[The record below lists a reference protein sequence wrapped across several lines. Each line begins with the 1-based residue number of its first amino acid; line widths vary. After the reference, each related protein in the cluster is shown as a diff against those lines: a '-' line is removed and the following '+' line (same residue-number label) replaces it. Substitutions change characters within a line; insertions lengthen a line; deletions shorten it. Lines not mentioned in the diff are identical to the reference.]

1 MAKDPIWGEPGL
13 SITLLPSGPQGD
25 ALFEVATAWTKLRLL
40 APSMWVRAEWL
51 DSTGTN
57 PPRQTAVVLGA
68 SRAEEPHMVEV
79 DLFEQLARQ
88 NLGQIRLLVVR
99 TAVPDLEFDQKQ
111 DDLVELLSRYLD
123 QSVPKVRSSND
134 AEAPMA
140 SLSKL
145 NLLTGPTEFIP
156 ENQERLVNPLFNA
169 HFVAST
175 EDRSSPLAGDAFV
188 RFDSSSRRFAGF
200 TMLHVATLA
209 ALWQGLPRGGYELAK
224 KANWEGDKVYVSRV
238 FVSAILTDGLI
249 QRACAR
255 VLQRA
260 ANAREGFTDL
270 SLDFAVDG
278 TYPIPDAQVDDFIN
292 TMVSLT
298 FDFRDGILQYK
309 PAVDRDAPAK
319 FKFGILGQ
327 LGDFFVFSGNKI
339 LRVPFYTGLWF
350 WKKTVDILNS
360 LFQGSGKGAA
370 EVVGPQ
376 EFLDPRDLSII
387 KKYDQVAETKKAA
400 DLAINSPVGNS
411 PVRSTPEL
419 WERIRKLVFG
429 FLDGSNLQ
437 LFGVKRQDNGWPIF
451 YRVSSM
457 FSDPADVLS
466 VPDPLDESK
475 RISLKWMDLAQASEI
490 QVALTQQV
498 IKTKDSM
505 SASLQK
511 VVSSKEEIERLEE
524 EIRELQLHLDIDLI
538 GAGEPADNQAV
549 NRG

>member
-1 MAKDPIWGEPGL
+1 
-13 SITLLPSGPQGD
+13 
-25 ALFEVATAWTKLRLL
+25 
-40 APSMWVRAEWL
+40 
-51 DSTGTN
+51 
-57 PPRQTAVVLGA
+57 
-68 SRAEEPHMVEV
+68 
-79 DLFEQLARQ
+79 
-88 NLGQIRLLVVR
+88 
-99 TAVPDLEFDQKQ
+99 
-111 DDLVELLSRYLD
+111 
-123 QSVPKVRSSND
+123 
-134 AEAPMA
+134 
-140 SLSKL
+140 
-145 NLLTGPTEFIP
+145 
-156 ENQERLVNPLFNA
+156 
-169 HFVAST
+169 
-175 EDRSSPLAGDAFV
+175 
-188 RFDSSSRRFAGF
+188 
-200 TMLHVATLA
+200 MLHIATLA

-260 ANAREGFTDL
+260 CAREGFTDL

-278 TYPIPDAQVDDFIN
+278 TYPIPDAQVDEFIK

-298 FDFRDGILQYK
+298 FGFRDGILQYK
-309 PAVDRDAPAK
+309 PAVNREAPDK
-319 FKFGILGQ
+319 LRFGILSQ

-360 LFQGSGKGAA
+360 LFQGGGKGAA

-387 KKYDQVAETKKAA
+387 KKYDQVAATKKEA

-419 WERIRKLVFG
+419 WEKIRKLVFG
-429 FLDGSNLQ
+429 FLDGSNLE
-437 LFGVKRQDNGWPIF
+437 LFGIKRQDNGWPIF

-457 FSDPADVLS
+457 FSDPAEVLS

-498 IKTKDSM
+498 MKTKDSM
-505 SASLQK
+505 STSLQK

-524 EIRELQLHLDIDLI
+524 EIRELQLNLDIDLI
-538 GAGEPADNQAV
+538 GANDPLESQGV

>member
-1 MAKDPIWGEPGL
+1 MANDPIWGESGL
-13 SITLLPSGPQGD
+13 SITLLPSGEQGD
-25 ALFEVATAWTKLRLL
+25 ALFEVATAWTRLRLL

-51 DSTGTN
+51 DSKSGN

-68 SRAEEPHMVEV
+68 SRAEEPHRVEV

-99 TAVPDLEFDQKQ
+99 TAIPDLAFDQKQ
-111 DDLVELLSRYLD
+111 DELVELLARYLD
-123 QSVPKVRSSND
+123 QSVPNARSSADGD
-134 AEAPMA
+134 APTAT
-140 SLSKL
+140 LSKI

-156 ENQERLVNPLFNA
+156 ENQGRLVNSLFNA

-188 RFDSSSRRFAGF
+188 RFDPANRRFAGF
-200 TMLHVATLA
+200 TMLHLATLA

-260 ANAREGFTDL
+260 SNAREGFTDL

-278 TYPIPDAQVDDFIN
+278 TYPIPDSQVDGYID
-292 TMVSLT
+292 TMVNLT
-298 FDFRDGILQYK
+298 FGFREGILQYK
-309 PAVDRDAPAK
+309 AAVDRDAPAK
-319 FKFGILGQ
+319 LRFGVLSQ
-327 LGDFFVFSGNKI
+327 LGDFFVFSGHKL

-360 LFQGSGKGAA
+360 LFQGSGRGAA

-376 EFLDPRDLSII
+376 EHLDPRDLSVIR
-387 KKYDQVAETKKAA
+387 KYDRVAETKKEA
-400 DLAINSPVGNS
+400 DIALNSPVGNS

-419 WERIRKLVFG
+419 WEKIRKLVFG

-437 LFGVKRQDNGWPIF
+437 LFGIKREENGWPIF

-457 FSDPADVLS
+457 FSDPAESLS
-466 VPDPLDESK
+466 VPDPTDESK
-475 RISLKWMDLAQASEI
+475 RVSLKWMDLAQASNT
-490 QVALTQQV
+490 QTALTHQTV
-498 IKTKDSM
+498 KTRDAM
-505 SASLQK
+505 SGSLQK
-511 VVSSKEEIERLEE
+511 VVKSKEEIETLEE
-524 EIRELQLHLDIDLI
+524 EIRELQLQLDIDLI
-538 GAGEPADNQAV
+538 DTRDTSDGLEAQ
-549 NRG
+549 RG